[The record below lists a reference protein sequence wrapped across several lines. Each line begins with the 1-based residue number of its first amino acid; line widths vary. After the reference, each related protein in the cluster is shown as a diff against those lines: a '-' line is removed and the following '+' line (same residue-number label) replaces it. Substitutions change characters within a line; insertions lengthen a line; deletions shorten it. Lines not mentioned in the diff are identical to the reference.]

1 MKPAGRLALGL
12 GISTISIA
20 SVMQQFKPYFLLA
33 LLFGAVFSACLKDN
47 FLGPAQMAEVAF
59 AGRVI
64 GDNGQPISGAHVR
77 AGGELAVTD
86 DNGVFRLPALRL
98 EARDARLFVDKIG
111 YFEFSRAYFVEDG
124 SFQNLTIQLMK
135 KEQVATVNGGTGG
148 TVQVPGGPK
157 LIFPAN
163 SLTTETGQAYS
174 GAVRVYARYLDP
186 TDPNLDLYMPG
197 DLRGID
203 ASGQE
208 RALVTYGMIGVEL
221 ESSGGDP
228 LRVAQ
233 GSTVELHMPV
243 APAQAANAPSQI
255 PLWHYDLQK
264 ARWIEEGFVKRVGN
278 EFVGNVAHFSFW
290 NVDMSF
296 DMVEISGKVYL
307 GDSTNAFS
315 GAKIRLTMLSD
326 SSSAYAKTDGNGCYK
341 GGVPKDETFL
351 MEILDACGDV
361 IFSQNIGPFADDTML
376 PDIILPNA
384 GNNQI
389 SVSGTLLDCNG
400 APLQNGYVKVIV
412 DNLTLTGFTDSAGVF
427 TVQAVRCDTAMVE
440 GKAIAFD
447 LDNLLQSE
455 EQVFNVPPD
464 SVALGDITVCDSLNE
479 FIMYT
484 LDNQDFVKV
493 DPSAL
498 VLDSLGFYTFVTA
511 LNGLDVITLSFKN
524 DNQTGTFPLANFW
537 VGQINVAQPPVGL
550 STTVTTAPLSVG
562 DVIEGDFGGTFKDF
576 FGLSH
581 TIQGTYRVVR
591 DY

>member
-1 MKPAGRLALGL
+1 
-12 GISTISIA
+12 
-20 SVMQQFKPYFLLA
+20 MQQFKPYFLLA
-33 LLFGAVFSACLKDN
+33 LFFGAVFSACLKDN

-64 GDNGQPISGAHVR
+64 DDNGQAISGAHVR
-77 AGGELAVTD
+77 AGGDVAVTD

-98 EARDARLFVDKIG
+98 EARDAKLFVDKIG

-135 KEQVATVNGGTGG
+135 KEQVASVNGGTGG

-163 SLTTETGQAYS
+163 SVTTETGQAYT
-174 GAVRVYARYLDP
+174 GPVRIYARYLDP

-203 ASGQE
+203 ATGQE

-255 PLWHYDLQK
+255 PLWHYDMQK
-264 ARWIEEGFVKRVGN
+264 ARWIEEGFVKKVGN
-278 EFVGNVAHFSFW
+278 EFVGQVAHFSFW
-290 NVDMSF
+290 NVDQSF
-296 DMVEISGKVYL
+296 DLVELSGKVYI

-326 SSSAYAKTDGNGCYK
+326 SSAAYDKTDANGCYK
-341 GGVPKDETFL
+341 GGVPKNETFL

-412 DNLTLTGFTDSAGVF
+412 DNITLTGFTDTAGVF
-427 TVQAVRCDTAMVE
+427 SVQAVRCDTSMVE

-464 SVALGDITVCDSLNE
+464 SIALGDITVCDTLNE

-524 DNQTGTFPLANFW
+524 DNQTGTFPLTNFW

-550 STTVTTAPLSVG
+550 NTTVTTVPLSVG
-562 DVIEGDFGGTFKDF
+562 DVIEGEFSGTFKDF

-581 TIQGTYRVVR
+581 TIQGTYRVIR
-591 DY
+591 DF